1 MKGDS
6 TMKKLMSIM
15 VIIIL
20 TVSFLVV
27 GTNYA
32 DARNNKSAA
41 MLTAGLV
48 LLSIPVMHAIAHSGP
63 YGAPA
68 YSYDDPPRYI
78 ERTKIIY
85 VQPKY
90 KKHRRHWRK
99 DYRRGYRQEWK
110 QQEYRRGKRDARRDY
125 RRDRDYDY
133 R

>member
-1 MKGDS
+1 
-6 TMKKLMSIM
+6 MKKLMSIM

-27 GTNYA
+27 GTKDA
-32 DARNNKSAA
+32 DARNNESAA
-41 MLTAGLV
+41 LLTAGLV

-63 YGAPA
+63 YGEPA
-68 YSYDDPPRYI
+68 YSYADPPRYI

-99 DYRRGYRQEWK
+99 SYRRGYRKEWK
-110 QQEYRRGKRDARRDY
+110 RLQYRRGMRDARRDY
-125 RRDRDYDY
+125 RWERDYDY